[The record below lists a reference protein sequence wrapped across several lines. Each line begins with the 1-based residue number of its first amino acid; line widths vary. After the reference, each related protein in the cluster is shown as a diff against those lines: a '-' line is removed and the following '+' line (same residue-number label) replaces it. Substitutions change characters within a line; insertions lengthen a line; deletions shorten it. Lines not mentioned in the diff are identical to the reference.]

1 MRRLLIILALIGS
14 VGLAAFWYLTIP
26 QTRDPLAIAGLTGD
40 PARGEQVFWAG
51 GCANCH
57 AAFDARG
64 DAKLRL
70 GGGQRFATPFG
81 TFIAPNI
88 SPDPDH
94 GIGGWRPIDLANA
107 MTMGVS
113 PDGRHYFP
121 AFPYASFS
129 RATMQDVA
137 DLHAFLMTLP
147 PVAEPSLPHEVG
159 FPFNIRRSVGIWKL
173 LYLRKDWAVPGDLPP
188 PAARGRYIAEA
199 LGHCGE
205 CHTPRDALG
214 GMQRA
219 RWLAGGPAPD
229 GKGKFPN
236 ITPARLK
243 WSEADIAEYLK
254 SGFTPDFDS
263 AGGHMALVVESFAH
277 LTDADRAAV
286 AAYLKAAPAV
296 E

>member
-1 MRRLLIILALIGS
+1 MRRLLIGLVILVLAGF
-14 VGLAAFWYLTIP
+14 AAFWVLTIP
-26 QTRDPLAIAGLTGD
+26 KTRDPLSIAGLTPD

-57 AAFDARG
+57 AAV
-64 DAKLRL
+64 DAKGQDRLLL
-70 GGGQRFATPFG
+70 GGGQRFETAFG

-94 GIGGWRPIDLANA
+94 GIGAWKPIDLANA

-113 PDGRHYFP
+113 PKGQHYYP
-121 AFPYASFS
+121 AFPYTSFTH
-129 RATMQDVA
+129 ATMQDIA
-137 DLHAFLMTLP
+137 DLYGYLMTLP
-147 PVAEPSLPHEVG
+147 KVATPSQPHEVS

-173 LYLRKDWAVPGDLPP
+173 LYLRKDWAMPGDLAPEQEK
-188 PAARGRYIAEA
+188 GRYIAEA

-205 CHTPRDALG
+205 CHTPRNAIG
-214 GMQRA
+214 GPDLS
-219 RWLAGGPAPD
+219 RWLAGGPSPD

-236 ITPARLK
+236 ITPAKLD

-263 AGGHMALVVESFAH
+263 AGGHMALVVESFSH

-286 AAYLKAAPAV
+286 AAYLKTVPPTG
-296 E
+296 